1 MTKKLLALLIVF
13 AIFTCLFA
21 SCSDGADEDLYYPI
35 YADPVS
41 FDPQIAADNASK
53 IVVFNCFEGL
63 VRTDKDGRIV
73 PGVAKSWQVSPDGL
87 TYTFY
92 LRENS
97 EWYMSDYAK
106 ELLDEESAEKFNYQV
121 IAEDFVYGFKRAF
134 NPEMG
139 STADSRLYSI
149 KNSREVYDGEKT
161 PDELGVTA
169 INSTTLK
176 IELSEPDE
184 NFLSALTQ
192 SAAMPCREEF
202 FEATKGR
209 YGLDPEKVIYNGPF
223 YLYSWSTGSHLT
235 LFRNEKYSGESNVS
249 PGAVYLYINEN
260 LSTRTDKLS
269 DGVYS
274 ACPVSV
280 RQKNLIENDDV
291 TYISY
296 ENSTW
301 GFCFNCSGEITGD
314 YNIRSALAASLDVTQ
329 LPLPAHCE
337 KYAEG
342 IIPEICTVGNTSYRA
357 LAGKT
362 TPYAVNRKNAVK
374 SLEQAF
380 DNLGTDNITLN
391 IVCHESF
398 ENIVK
403 IAVQSWQSILGV
415 HVNFVIEP
423 LDDISLERKIK
434 SKEFDI
440 AFTGLTASNE
450 SAVSFLG
457 MFSGDDQSNIFGFN
471 SKKFDLLL
479 GQTDNTSSQNSY
491 LENCK
496 KAEQHLTDMCA
507 VIPVWG
513 ESSYLA
519 LAEKVTDIYCIEAG
533 TVPIF
538 ISGLKK

>member
-1 MTKKLLALLIVF
+1 MTKKILALLMVF
-13 AIFTCLFA
+13 TIITCLFA
-21 SCSDGADEDLYYPI
+21 SCSDGTGEDLYYPI

-41 FDPQIAADNASK
+41 FDPQIATDNASE

-63 VRTDKDGRIV
+63 VRTDKNGKII
-73 PGVAKSWQVSPDGL
+73 PGVAKSWQISPDGM

-97 EWYMSDYAK
+97 KWYMSEFAK
-106 ELLDEESAEKFNYQV
+106 KLLDEESAENFNYTV
-121 IAEDFVYGFKRAF
+121 VAEDFVYGLRRAF
-134 NPEMG
+134 NPEMNDA
-139 STADSRLYSI
+139 TDARLYSI
-149 KNSREVYDGEKT
+149 KNSREVLNGEKA
-161 PDELGVTA
+161 PEELGVTA
-169 INSTTLK
+169 INSATLK
-176 IELSEPDE
+176 IELNEPDE

-235 LFRNEKYSGESNVS
+235 LFRNQNYAGENTVS
-249 PGAVYLYINEN
+249 PNAVYLYINSN
-260 LSTRTDKLS
+260 LATRTDKLS

-280 RQKNLIENDDV
+280 RQRSLVENEDV
-291 TYISY
+291 TYIGFK
-296 ENSTW
+296 NSTW

-314 YNIRSALAASLDVTQ
+314 YNIRSALASSLDVTQ
-329 LPLPAHCE
+329 LPLPEHCE
-337 KYAEG
+337 NYAVG
-342 IIPEICTVGNTSYRA
+342 IVPEICTAGSNSYRS
-357 LAGKT
+357 LAGNT

-380 DNLGTDNITLN
+380 DNLGINNVTLK

-403 IAVQSWQSILGV
+403 VAVQSWQSILGV

-423 LDDISLERKIK
+423 LDDIALERKIK
-434 SKEFDI
+434 NKEFDI
-440 AFTGLTASNE
+440 AFTGLTAKNE
-450 SAVSFLG
+450 SVVSFLE
-457 MFSGDDQSNIFGFN
+457 MFSENNPSNVFGFA
-471 SKKFDLLL
+471 SRKFDLLL
-479 GQTDNTSSQNSY
+479 SQNDMTFSQSVH

-496 KAEQHLTDMCA
+496 KAEQHLTDMCV
-507 VIPVWG
+507 VIPVFS

-519 LAEKVTDIYCIEAG
+519 LGEKISDIYCIKAG

-538 ISGLKK
+538 TNGLKK